1 MILHQNKHILATG
14 RLPRDAE
21 FRVGGQKNS
30 HFCSFGV
37 AADEYYDEA
46 GQKQTT
52 WVNVEAKFELADAAR
67 NLKKGDY
74 VLVTGKMVS
83 RKYHT
88 REGEERITNELQADF
103 VLPLIPT
110 RSVADLKAAFPNV
123 VTEDSAGLDSAF
135 AELDGGDGELPF

>member
-67 NLKKGDY
+67 NLKKGDR
-74 VLVTGKMVS
+74 VLVCGKLEP
-83 RKYHT
+83 RT
-88 REGEERITNELQADF
+88 FTNRDGIEKTVQELQADF
-103 VLPLIPT
+103 ILPLAPT
-110 RSVADLKAAFPNV
+110 RSVADLKAAYPGI
-123 VTEDSAGLDSAF
+123 VTDNSGGLDSAF
-135 AELDGGDGELPF
+135 AELDGGDGEMPF